1 VGMMLEGGIS
11 KAAHVPV
18 HIGSTHVGLLS
29 SSINLKNIRVY
40 NPKGFPERRML
51 DAPQLFIHFD
61 LPAFFK
67 SKVHFKQVR
76 INLKELI
83 VIKNRDG
90 RLNVDAAKPTETERN
105 KKEKAKPGK
114 APEFQID
121 ELHLT
126 IGRVVYKDYSA
137 GPPPQVQ
144 TFEIGIQDRVFTNI
158 NDPTAVVSLV
168 MFEALTRTT
177 LSRLVN
183 LDISVFKEGA
193 SDVLSKSLGLV
204 GDGTGTIQDTAKN
217 ILKLFD

>member
-1 VGMMLEGGIS
+1 MMLEGGIS

-90 RLNVDAAKPTETERN
+90 RLNVDALKPTELERN

-137 GPPPQVQ
+137 GSPPQVQ

-168 MFEALTRTT
+168 MFEAMTRTT
-177 LSRLVN
+177 LSRLLN
-183 LDISVFKEGA
+183 LDLGVFKDGA
-193 SDVLSKSLGLV
+193 SGVLSKSLGMV
-204 GDGTGTIQDTAKN
+204 GDGTDSIQDTAKN
-217 ILKLFD
+217 ILKLFN